1 MALPRGTSYVILAV
15 LTMPAMIS
23 SENEGKRHKFDVN
36 FTAGLPNK
44 VCPRLRD
51 SACWRC
57 GEITQPRKS
66 LIREPCMRSKGYF
79 RTMLLLAYMQPT
91 LSPIPSL

>member
-51 SACWRC
+51 SACWRS
-57 GEITQPRKS
+57 GEITQPRTS
-66 LIREPCMRSKGYF
+66 LIREPCIQRSAQKF
-79 RTMLLLAYMQPT
+79 DVNSNQRTNWF
-91 LSPIPSL
+91 SN